1 MGEAPKNI
9 RQVGYIDRAHK
20 IYVEDYV
27 ITFTKGI
34 GNTLCEENSGECR
47 AAVLLGHKNLDKTE
61 SVTYINGMVLIDSFT
76 LSGEAAFANETWSEI
91 YDKIKEFY
99 EEEEIVGWLYIGSV
113 DPVKPDRRLVN
124 IHSSNFSGKNLIF
137 MSYDYDEKE
146 EVFYD
151 FYNNSFVKRNGFYIY
166 YQKNETMHNY
176 MLSINKPEREKPAAE
191 DTVVQDIRSI
201 LNERREN
208 KSKGKLSQ
216 YVYAA
221 GMLVAAAVL
230 LVGTTVIYRNNSKE
244 NDNGKLVSVM
254 SESTQMP
261 VASYVP
267 DLPMSAPAVTEVPII
282 SSEANA
288 TEAPVFTNIP
298 VSTDAP
304 AVTDAPVSSGDNDKK
319 NTPKP
324 TEKAVTTNTQNY
336 SFYIVKNG
344 DSLSRISEKIFSS
357 IKYVDEIKKLN
368 NIENE
373 DMIYEGQ
380 KLWIPDK

>member
-47 AAVLLGHKNLDKTE
+47 AAVLLGRKNIDKTE

-76 LSGEAAFANETWSEI
+76 LSGEAAFSNERWSKI

-113 DPVKPDRRLVN
+113 DPLKPDRRLIN
-124 IHSSNFSGKNLIF
+124 IHSSNFAGKNLIF

-146 EVFYD
+146 EIFYD

-176 MLSINKPEREKPAAE
+176 MLSINKPDREKPAAE
-191 DTVVQDIRSI
+191 EKVVQDIRAI
-201 LNERREN
+201 LSERQANRT
-208 KSKGKLSQ
+208 KGKLSQ

-230 LVGTTVIYRNNSKE
+230 LVGTTVIYRNNSKPE
-244 NDNGKLVSVM
+244 NDDELVSVM
-254 SESTQMP
+254 SEHTQMP
-261 VASYVP
+261 AASSVP
-267 DLPMSAPAVTEVPII
+267 DLPSGMPQATDVPII
-282 SSEANA
+282 SSEITA
-288 TEAPVFTNIP
+288 TDEPSPTESPV
-298 VSTDAP
+298 
-304 AVTDAPVSSGDNDKK
+304 VTDSPAASENNDK
-319 NTPKP
+319 NNNPEP
-324 TEKAVTTNTQNY
+324 VEKSVTTTTQNY

-357 IKYVDEIKKLN
+357 VKYVDEIKRLN

-380 KLWIPDK
+380 KLLLPDK

>member
-47 AAVLLGHKNLDKTE
+47 AAVLLGRKNIDKTE

-76 LSGEAAFANETWSEI
+76 LSGEAAFSNERWSKI

-113 DPVKPDRRLVN
+113 DPLKPDRRLIN
-124 IHSSNFSGKNLIF
+124 IHSSNFAGKNLIF

-146 EVFYD
+146 EIFYD

-176 MLSINKPEREKPAAE
+176 MLSINKPDREKPAAE
-191 DTVVQDIRSI
+191 EKVVQDIRAI
-201 LNERREN
+201 LSERQANRT
-208 KSKGKLSQ
+208 KGKLSQ

-230 LVGTTVIYRNNSKE
+230 LVGTTVIYRNNSKPE
-244 NDNGKLVSVM
+244 NDDELVSVM
-254 SESTQMP
+254 SEHTQMP
-261 VASYVP
+261 AASSVP
-267 DLPMSAPAVTEVPII
+267 DLPSGMPQATDVPII
-282 SSEANA
+282 SSEITA
-288 TEAPVFTNIP
+288 TDEPSPTDSPV
-298 VSTDAP
+298 
-304 AVTDAPVSSGDNDKK
+304 VTDSSAASENNDK
-319 NTPKP
+319 NNNPEP
-324 TEKAVTTNTQNY
+324 AEKSVTTTTQNY

-357 IKYVDEIKKLN
+357 VKYVDEIKRLN

-380 KLWIPDK
+380 KLLLPDK

>member
-113 DPVKPDRRLVN
+113 DPVKPDRRLIN
-124 IHSSNFSGKNLIF
+124 IHSSNFSGKNLVF

-176 MLSINKPEREKPAAE
+176 MLSINKPEHENPAAE

-208 KSKGKLSQ
+208 KAKGKLSQ

-230 LVGTTVIYRNNSKE
+230 LVGTTVIYRNNSKDK
-244 NDNGKLVSVM
+244 NNGEIVSVM
-254 SESTQMP
+254 NKSTQAP
-261 VASYVP
+261 ETSYVP
-267 DLPMSAPAVTEVPII
+267 NMPMSAPAVTAVPII
-282 SSEANA
+282 SSDVNA
-288 TEAPVFTNIP
+288 TDMPVVTEAPVVTEVP
-298 VSTDAP
+298 VVTEAP
-304 AVTDAPVSSGDNDKK
+304 ISSGNNDKK
-319 NTPKP
+319 NTQKS
-324 TEKAVTTNTQNY
+324 TEKAATTSTQNY

-357 IKYVDEIKKLN
+357 IKYVDEIKELN

>member
-47 AAVLLGHKNLDKTE
+47 AAVLLGNKNIDKSE

-76 LSGEAAFANETWSEI
+76 LSGEAAFSNERWSEI

-113 DPVKPDRRLVN
+113 DPMNPDRRLVN
-124 IHSSNFSGKNLIF
+124 VHNSNFAGKNIIF

-146 EVFYD
+146 ESFYD

-176 MLSINKPEREKPAAE
+176 MLSVNNPHVDKPVVEEK
-191 DTVVQDIRSI
+191 VVQDIRAIFS
-201 LNERREN
+201 EKQAGRA
-208 KSKGKLSQ
+208 KGRFSQ
-216 YVYAA
+216 YAYAA
-221 GMLVAAAVL
+221 GMLIAAAAL
-230 LVGTTVIYRNNSKE
+230 LVGTTVIYTNNSNSGNE
-244 NDNGKLVSVM
+244 DELVSVM
-254 SESTQMP
+254 SEHTAMP
-261 VASYVP
+261 NASSEP
-267 DLPMSAPAVTEVPII
+267 NLPAKLPMITQVPSFSPEIT
-282 SSEANA
+282 A
-288 TEAPVFTNIP
+288 TEAPAATEEP
-298 VSTDAP
+298 VISD
-304 AVTDAPVSSGDNDKK
+304 D
-319 NTPKP
+319 
-324 TEKAVTTNTQNY
+324 EKREDGSKSAKESVATMTQNY

-357 IKYVDEIKKLN
+357 VKYVDEIKQLN

-380 KLWIPDK
+380 KLLLPDK